1 MHTPN
6 STSGARQM
14 KRPARAV
21 EFVWVGK
28 VGVVSQGMMCVDWV
42 VFGRAYFSSFWGFR
56 SRGGASVIFQLHVAR
71 HGADFLLTLI
81 FFFFFFF
88 FFLSSIHVSFVF
100 PPRNASTAASAIVA
114 LSPRCRFV
122 RMPGKEAHGQKRL
135 GLIGEEGG
143 RATVVVVGARGDG
156 CGFADLK

>member
-1 MHTPN
+1 
-6 STSGARQM
+6 M

-42 VFGRAYFSSFWGFR
+42 VFGRAYFSSFWGFMSR
-56 SRGGASVIFQLHVAR
+56 SRGGASVIMSNSTSR

-88 FFLSSIHVSFVF
+88 FFFLSSIHVSFF
-100 PPRNASTAASAIVA
+100 S
-114 LSPRCRFV
+114 
-122 RMPGKEAHGQKRL
+122 
-135 GLIGEEGG
+135 
-143 RATVVVVGARGDG
+143 
-156 CGFADLK
+156 